1 MIEELLRYAYA
12 ARETARP
19 LPELGTLL
27 DILRTGGSR
36 TKKGKRTTI
45 KRKNCMAKREKK
57 IIISGVTREA
67 MEEAFGRYAT
77 ADAEMQ
83 SINAAMDKEF
93 VAIRERNAE
102 RLAELEQQ
110 KTESFE
116 VMQVFATEQREV
128 LFSKRRSLETTH
140 GVIGFRTGTPK
151 LKTRRGFTWAAAL
164 ELVREFLPSYIRTS
178 EEVAKDKLLAD
189 RENEQLQPLMQ
200 KCGIDVVQE
209 ESFYVEPKKEKED

>member
-1 MIEELLRYAYA
+1 
-12 ARETARP
+12 
-19 LPELGTLL
+19 
-27 DILRTGGSR
+27 
-36 TKKGKRTTI
+36 
-45 KRKNCMAKREKK
+45 MAKREKK
-57 IIISGVTREA
+57 IIISGVTREQ

-77 ADAEMQ
+77 ADAEVQ

-102 RLAELEQQ
+102 RLAELEAQ

>member
-1 MIEELLRYAYA
+1 
-12 ARETARP
+12 
-19 LPELGTLL
+19 
-27 DILRTGGSR
+27 
-36 TKKGKRTTI
+36 
-45 KRKNCMAKREKK
+45 MAKRAKK
-57 IIISGVTREA
+57 IILSGVTREA

-102 RLAELEQQ
+102 RLAELEAQ
-110 KTESFE
+110 KAESFE

-128 LFSKRRSLETTH
+128 LFSKRRSMETTH
-140 GVIGFRTGTPK
+140 GVIGFRTGNPQ
-151 LKTRRGFTWAAAL
+151 LKPRRGFTWAAAL

>member
-1 MIEELLRYAYA
+1 
-12 ARETARP
+12 
-19 LPELGTLL
+19 
-27 DILRTGGSR
+27 
-36 TKKGKRTTI
+36 
-45 KRKNCMAKREKK
+45 MAKREKK
-57 IIISGVTREA
+57 IILSGVTREA

-77 ADAEMQ
+77 ADAEVQ

>member
-1 MIEELLRYAYA
+1 
-12 ARETARP
+12 
-19 LPELGTLL
+19 
-27 DILRTGGSR
+27 
-36 TKKGKRTTI
+36 
-45 KRKNCMAKREKK
+45 MAKRAKK
-57 IIISGVTREA
+57 IIVSGVTRDQ
-67 MEEAFGRYAT
+67 MEEAFGRYAA

-83 SINAAMDKEF
+83 SINASMDKEF

-116 VMQVFATEQREV
+116 VMQVFATEHREE

-151 LKTRRGFTWAAAL
+151 LKTRRGFTWAAVL

-189 RENEQLQPLMQ
+189 RDNEQLQPLIQ

>member
-1 MIEELLRYAYA
+1 
-12 ARETARP
+12 
-19 LPELGTLL
+19 
-27 DILRTGGSR
+27 
-36 TKKGKRTTI
+36 
-45 KRKNCMAKREKK
+45 MAKREKK
-57 IIISGVTREA
+57 IVISGVTREA

-77 ADAEMQ
+77 ADAEVQ

>member
-1 MIEELLRYAYA
+1 MY
-12 ARETARP
+12 
-19 LPELGTLL
+19 
-27 DILRTGGSR
+27 
-36 TKKGKRTTI
+36 GKER
-45 KRKNCMAKREKK
+45 KK
-57 IIISGVTREA
+57 IILSGVTREA

-140 GVIGFRTGTPK
+140 GIIGFRTGTPK

>member
-1 MIEELLRYAYA
+1 
-12 ARETARP
+12 
-19 LPELGTLL
+19 
-27 DILRTGGSR
+27 
-36 TKKGKRTTI
+36 
-45 KRKNCMAKREKK
+45 MAKRAKK
-57 IIISGVTREA
+57 IILSGVTREA

>member
-1 MIEELLRYAYA
+1 
-12 ARETARP
+12 
-19 LPELGTLL
+19 
-27 DILRTGGSR
+27 
-36 TKKGKRTTI
+36 
-45 KRKNCMAKREKK
+45 MAKREKK
-57 IIISGVTREA
+57 IVISGVTREA

>member
-1 MIEELLRYAYA
+1 
-12 ARETARP
+12 
-19 LPELGTLL
+19 
-27 DILRTGGSR
+27 
-36 TKKGKRTTI
+36 
-45 KRKNCMAKREKK
+45 MAKRAKK
-57 IIISGVTREA
+57 IILSGVTREA

-140 GVIGFRTGTPK
+140 GIIGFRTGTPK

-164 ELVREFLPSYIRTS
+164 ELVREFLPSYIRIS

>member
-1 MIEELLRYAYA
+1 
-12 ARETARP
+12 
-19 LPELGTLL
+19 
-27 DILRTGGSR
+27 
-36 TKKGKRTTI
+36 
-45 KRKNCMAKREKK
+45 MAKREKK
-57 IIISGVTREA
+57 IVISGVTREA

-110 KTESFE
+110 KIESFE

-140 GVIGFRTGTPK
+140 GIIGFRTGTPK

>member
-1 MIEELLRYAYA
+1 
-12 ARETARP
+12 
-19 LPELGTLL
+19 
-27 DILRTGGSR
+27 
-36 TKKGKRTTI
+36 
-45 KRKNCMAKREKK
+45 MAKREKK
-57 IIISGVTREA
+57 IILSGVTREA

-140 GVIGFRTGTPK
+140 GIIGFRTGTPK

>member
-1 MIEELLRYAYA
+1 MRKYGMAQA
-12 ARETARP
+12 
-19 LPELGTLL
+19 
-27 DILRTGGSR
+27 SR
-36 TKKGKRTTI
+36 NWGCYWIFWDRRVSDKKGKNKHV

-57 IIISGVTREA
+57 IILSGVTREA

-128 LFSKRRSLETTH
+128 LFSAAEPGDDASALSGSARERRNSKPAGASHGPPRWNLSVSSCRRISAPRKRSPKTSCWPTE
-140 GVIGFRTGTPK
+140 RTNNCS
-151 LKTRRGFTWAAAL
+151 R
-164 ELVREFLPSYIRTS
+164 
-178 EEVAKDKLLAD
+178 
-189 RENEQLQPLMQ
+189 
-200 KCGIDVVQE
+200 
-209 ESFYVEPKKEKED
+209 